1 MIPCFGFRPADD
13 NVITTLQREQEMRA
27 VKRAVQ
33 LALLDRERNKLASER
48 EAAAEMELAEKKKR
62 RGRIAEVVAWVTT
75 SVAVIWMLMRAGV
88 R

>member
-13 NVITTLQREQEMRA
+13 AVFTTLQREAEMRA
-27 VKRAVQ
+27 IRIAVNTTLLEKERA
-33 LALLDRERNKLASER
+33 RLASER

-62 RGRIAEVVAWVTT
+62 RGRIAEVVAWVAT
-75 SVAVIWMLMRAGV
+75 SVAVIWMLVRSGV